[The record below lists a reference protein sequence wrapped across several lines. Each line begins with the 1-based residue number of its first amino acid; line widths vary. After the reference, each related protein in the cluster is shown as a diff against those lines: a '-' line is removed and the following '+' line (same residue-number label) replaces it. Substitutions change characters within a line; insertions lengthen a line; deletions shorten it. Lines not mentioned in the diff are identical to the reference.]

1 MIENHHLAGILAGSL
16 ISVLCLTY
24 VVLRR
29 ELIVRVLAGGDHS
42 LPEAAATVLA
52 FGAAAFV
59 GPVLG
64 IVAASVF
71 DRMDSEPQYVL
82 VAFGLA
88 TLMSANALASKTS
101 LLGEKIVL
109 NYALAVALG
118 ILMPRLI
125 AG

>member
-1 MIENHHLAGILAGSL
+1 MTQNHYLAGILAGSL
-16 ISVLCLTY
+16 VSVLCLTY
-24 VVLRR
+24 VLLRR
-29 ELIVRVLAGGDHS
+29 DSVVRIFAGGDHP
-42 LPEAAATVLA
+42 LHETAATIVT
-52 FGAAAFV
+52 FGTAAFI
-59 GPVLG
+59 GPMLG
-64 IVAASVF
+64 VVAACLL
-71 DRMDSEPQYVL
+71 DRMGSEEEWAL

-125 AG
+125 VG